1 MREFLNFL
9 MQFYKDWRK
18 YGMEQSDSLMP
29 LFSILNKDVL
39 FTLVSVSVKTNGK
52 KKPHVKISMDS
63 WHGRVACFFQTFR
76 Q

>member
-1 MREFLNFL
+1 
-9 MQFYKDWRK
+9 
-18 YGMEQSDSLMP
+18 MP

-39 FTLVSVSVKTNGK
+39 FTLVSVSVKTKGK
-52 KKPHVKISMDS
+52 KKPPVKISMDS